1 MHTLEA
7 NIVEIHTE
15 LGSVNT
21 FLFQG
26 RESKGGV
33 HWNVF
38 EMKTINVND
47 TIELLMLLY
56 VKVQLHAHGWNF
68 CSYN

>member
-1 MHTLEA
+1 METYA
-7 NIVEIHTE
+7 D

-38 EMKTINVND
+38 ELKTINVNN
-47 TIELLMLLY
+47 TIEFFMQLY
-56 VKVQLHAHGWNF
+56 VKVQLHADGWKF
-68 CSYN
+68 LYL

>member
-1 MHTLEA
+1 METYA
-7 NIVEIHTE
+7 D

-38 EMKTINVND
+38 ELKTSNVNN
-47 TIELLMLLY
+47 TTELFMQLY
-56 VKVQLHAHGWNF
+56 VKVQLHADVWKF
-68 CSYN
+68 LYL